1 MSVGHPNA
9 TADVLIVG
17 GGPAGAS
24 AAIQLARAG
33 RRVTI
38 VERRVG
44 AHRSCGGLLTP
55 RAVTALRDLNV
66 ALPPESHRVDH
77 VRFTFQTDG
86 EHRSGKR
93 SELPATSVRWPS
105 DNDVADHGLVVPRH
119 LLDRRLLDEAASLG
133 VQVLDGHTA
142 TAPIVER
149 GFVRGALLNDS
160 PGTSFEFRASY
171 LVVADGANSRFGRS
185 LGTFRR
191 PSWPHAV
198 AASAT
203 HRSGLHDAS
212 EIELVFGL
220 RDRGGTPVT
229 GYGFMFPRGDGSVN
243 VGVVVMSTSPS
254 FQVINLPH
262 LLEQL
267 VRDHADRWRLDSP
280 TGGISD
286 RALPPGVGGRIPMG
300 GSVGPQAGPTF
311 LVVGDAAGAANPLT
325 GAGIEYAI
333 QTGLIAGEVVTEAL
347 ASESAT
353 ALQRYPKA
361 VKERYGAYFK
371 VGRLTTR
378 FLGNPS
384 LHRRISRSVATSAT
398 AADAYLRL
406 GTNQLRSGSLGPAE
420 LAYRVGRTIAL
431 VAPDS

>member
-1 MSVGHPNA
+1 M
-9 TADVLIVG
+9 LIVG
-17 GGPAGAS
+17 GGPAGTS

-38 VERRVG
+38 VERRAG
-44 AHRSCGGLLTP
+44 APKPCGGLLTP
-55 RAVTALRDLNV
+55 RAVTALGDLQV
-66 ALPPESHRVDH
+66 DLPSEAHRVDF
-77 VRFTFQTDG
+77 VRFTYQTDG
-86 EHRSGKR
+86 EHRASTR
-93 SELPATSVRWPS
+93 SDPPSTSVTWPGV
-105 DNDVADHGLVVPRH
+105 DAGQAHGVVVSRH
-119 LLDRRLLDEAASLG
+119 LLDHHLLEKAASLG

-149 GFVRGALLNDS
+149 GFVRGAHVTDA

-171 LVVADGANSRFGRS
+171 VLVADGANSRFGRA

-198 AASAT
+198 ALKTS

-220 RDRGGTPVT
+220 RDRAGTPVT
-229 GYGFMFPRGDGSVN
+229 GYGFMFPRGDGNIN

-262 LLEQL
+262 LLERL
-267 VRDHADRWRLDSP
+267 ELDHADRWRLDRGTDATASKP
-280 TGGISD
+280 AIS
-286 RALPPGVGGRIPMG
+286 ANVGGRIPMG

-333 QTGLIAGEVVTEAL
+333 ETGKLAGEVIAEAL
-347 ASESAT
+347 VAGSAT

-361 VKERYGAYFK
+361 VEDRYGSYYK

-378 FLGNPS
+378 FLGNPA
-384 LHRRISRSVATSAT
+384 LHRRVSRSVASNAT
-398 AADAYLRL
+398 AAEAYLRL
-406 GTNQLRSGSLGPAE
+406 GSNQLRTGSLGPAE
-420 LAYRVGRTIAL
+420 WAYRAGRAISL

>member
-1 MSVGHPNA
+1 V
-9 TADVLIVG
+9 
-17 GGPAGAS
+17 
-24 AAIQLARAG
+24 
-33 RRVTI
+33 
-38 VERRVG
+38 
-44 AHRSCGGLLTP
+44 
-55 RAVTALRDLNV
+55 
-66 ALPPESHRVDH
+66 
-77 VRFTFQTDG
+77 
-86 EHRSGKR
+86 
-93 SELPATSVRWPS
+93 
-105 DNDVADHGLVVPRH
+105 
-119 LLDRRLLDEAASLG
+119 LDRRLLEEAASLG

-149 GFVRGALLNDS
+149 GFVRGAQVNDS

-171 LVVADGANSRFGRS
+171 VLVADGANSRFGRA

-198 AASAT
+198 ALKTSY
-203 HRSGLHDAS
+203 RSGLHDAS

-220 RDRGGTPVT
+220 RDRAGTPVT
-229 GYGFMFPRGDGSVN
+229 GYGFMFPRGDGAIN

-267 VRDHADRWRLDSP
+267 ELDHAHRWRLGS
-280 TGGISD
+280 TGSRHTEAPD
-286 RALPPGVGGRIPMG
+286 RAAPNVGGRIPMG

-325 GAGIEYAI
+325 GAGVEYAI
-333 QTGLIAGEVVTEAL
+333 ETGVMAGDVLAEAL
-347 ASESAT
+347 SAGSAT

-361 VKERYGAYFK
+361 VEDRYGSYYK

-378 FLGNPS
+378 FLGNPA
-384 LHRRISRSVATSAT
+384 LHRRVSRSVASNARV
-398 AADAYLRL
+398 AEAYLRL
-406 GTNQLRSGSLGPAE
+406 GSNQLRPGRLGPAE
-420 LAYRVGRTIAL
+420 LAFRAGRAISL